1 MTLNGVTAFIFCVT
15 SPNSANSVASS
26 AHCVKVVEVVVVK
39 KFTFAISSPDEF
51 VVGICEQT
59 DIHAHTSF
67 MSVFQIITY
76 EPTTVPVWHYS
87 FVLCCA
93 SAERLVEQFVKK
105 VKKERG
111 L

>member
-15 SPNSANSVASS
+15 SPNSVASG

-39 KFTFAISSPDEF
+39 KLTFAISSPDEF
-51 VVGICEQT
+51 LVGICEQT

-76 EPTTVPVWHYS
+76 EPTVPVWHYS
-87 FVLCCA
+87 FVLFRA

-105 VKKERG
+105 
-111 L
+111 